1 MGKFPWCWSSSS
13 VPALTP
19 DLCYFSGTGPWF
31 TLRVE
36 GAVLTSSGL
45 ELPGFWVW
53 PSEGQGRNGL
63 HMVCDGEDICARP
76 PGSIVKAKL
85 GVGKKKH
92 PILD

>member
-1 MGKFPWCWSSSS
+1 M
-13 VPALTP
+13 
-19 DLCYFSGTGPWF
+19 GPWF

-53 PSEGQGRNGL
+53 LSEGQGRNGL
-63 HMVCDGEDICARP
+63 HMVCDGEDISALP
-76 PGSIVKAKL
+76 PGSIFKAKL
-85 GVGKKKH
+85 GVGNKKH

>member
-1 MGKFPWCWSSSS
+1 M
-13 VPALTP
+13 
-19 DLCYFSGTGPWF
+19 GPWF

-53 PSEGQGRNGL
+53 LSEGQDRNGL
-63 HMVCDGEDICARP
+63 HMVCDGEDISVLP
-76 PGSIVKAKL
+76 PGSIFKAKL
-85 GVGKKKH
+85 GVRNKKH